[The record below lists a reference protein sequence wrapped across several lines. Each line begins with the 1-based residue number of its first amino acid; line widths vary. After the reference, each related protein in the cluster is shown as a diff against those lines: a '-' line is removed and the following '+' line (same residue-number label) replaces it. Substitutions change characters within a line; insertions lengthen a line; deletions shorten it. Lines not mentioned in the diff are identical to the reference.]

1 MALCNFNITDLK
13 SLLCW
18 PVSLVFAGFLERAR
32 GTPNWLF
39 DFALLW
45 LPRLGQVFASQTEAI
60 LCDKSGPRNQE
71 KLDWIPCLTQPFGK
85 TNSLA
90 FSSWFKIEDFG
101 GLVMEETFFYFFL
114 EGRCFLAKAITK
126 RELQQYLLRK
136 TFLKLTTA
144 QQKLGL
150 LRVNCSWLFFKS
162 NFNLWYKKWASDYSK
177 WVYLYREASWWIK
190 NNNNKHVGLRIF
202 CEQTLQ
208 QKLGKLVWQPHC
220 KSTTKNL
227 SFLTETR
234 VQRRFFLLMFSV
246 QAILFIF
253 FYFARVAKNLEVKR
267 SIRYFLNCQLKFGW
281 NEKISISVTSLL
293 IEESPKFCLAI
304 LIW

>member
-1 MALCNFNITDLK
+1 M
-13 SLLCW
+13 
-18 PVSLVFAGFLERAR
+18 
-32 GTPNWLF
+32 F
-39 DFALLW
+39 DTTI
-45 LPRLGQVFASQTEAI
+45 RQ
-60 LCDKSGPRNQE
+60 DKF
-71 KLDWIPCLTQPFGK
+71 PCLFFLVQNWG
-85 TNSLA
+85 
-90 FSSWFKIEDFG
+90 SWRIG
-101 GLVMEETFFYFFL
+101 NGRNFFYFFWK
-114 EGRCFLAKAITK
+114 EWCFLAKAITK

-208 QKLGKLVWQPHC
+208 QKLGELVWQPHC

-246 QAILFIF
+246 QAILFLF
-253 FYFARVAKNLEVKR
+253 F
-267 SIRYFLNCQLKFGW
+267 
-281 NEKISISVTSLL
+281 TSLGL
-293 IEESPKFCLAI
+293 PKTKGQKKYSVFS
-304 LIW
+304 